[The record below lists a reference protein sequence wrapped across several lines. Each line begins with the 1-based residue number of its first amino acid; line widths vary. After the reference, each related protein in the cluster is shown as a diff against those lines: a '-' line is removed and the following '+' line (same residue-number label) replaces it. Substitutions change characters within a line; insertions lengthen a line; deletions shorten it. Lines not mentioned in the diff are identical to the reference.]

1 MTARITELL
10 KVHEGE
16 KAQIYYDSV
25 GIPTIGVGFNLD
37 NPGLYPE
44 EIAFV
49 LQNRINKLQAALPT
63 AILVYTSLSDNR
75 KMVLEDMAFNVGV
88 PGLKKFKRFIT
99 ALERQDYASAAD
111 EIIDSEI
118 APARARRLAA
128 IMALDTWDGR

>member
-1 MTARITELL
+1 MTARIAELL
-10 KVHEGE
+10 RLHEGD

-37 NPGLYPE
+37 DPGLYPE
-44 EIAFV
+44 EIAFI
-49 LQNRINKLQAALPT
+49 LQNRISKIQMAL
-63 AILVYTSLSDNR
+63 AGNIVYTSLTDNR
-75 KMVLEDMAFNVGV
+75 KMVLEDIAYNVGV
-88 PGLKKFKRFIT
+88 KGLKKFVNMWA
-99 ALERQDYASAAD
+99 ALGRHDYASAAD